1 MRSEAT
7 SERMKVVVDTF
18 KRKKAAM
25 HLDERQSAMLEN
37 AYYQVRVHFRTLRAL
52 LELTSE

>member
-1 MRSEAT
+1 
-7 SERMKVVVDTF
+7 MKVVVDTF
-18 KRKKAAM
+18 KRKKAAI